1 MSPSA
6 LLRVITACVLLSTA
20 TLHAQSYQTS
30 FSDVKFDRAKG
41 PATFT
46 AGIEVDAAS
55 GAASINLPFGPGI
68 GERGL
73 KFRPVL
79 SMRMAPQLAV
89 SSTTDNA
96 VMYTTLDGVQV
107 WGTNTLET
115 LYQRSFGRASFS
127 PGTLDLGT
135 LVSTFDR
142 RKTTYNLPGGGG
154 GRVLGQVPAEMKPSD
169 AQDLLHKFG
178 FNPNDTV
185 GYLPGATARPTKAPF
200 LQMGSDGSLV
210 VGLRL
215 VGKAVAEVA
224 DEVSADIQQYP
235 ESILYSWDFPR
246 RIAVIQGEVAYEFHY
261 VRHTYMT
268 RPIPYLAINQ
278 KTQLYS
284 GHYVITK
291 IRNKYGESIEFTYDE
306 DGIGYT
312 AAWVTNP
319 ALPPSVKIRVQVV
332 GSLPVTRPQ
341 TRLVDNRF
349 QTVNATQIRVSYQG
363 ISQALSSYLLE
374 VSDPTLGG
382 ALAPASG
389 GPASAEAATGPHG
402 VIDWDWV
409 GFGTQVQSIQPIRV
423 VQEGT
428 SEQVTFTYGIAPTV
442 TWGRTAVSPTVLT
455 GVTFPTRTVSL
466 VWQPYPFRM
475 NYSPEA
481 WGGVVSGS
489 APGRPAYGYGVS
501 VIQDSEGTQ
510 TRFTKHKRVVPTSN
524 WNDSPPGNG
533 PPDQWVDSTFYDA
546 ITQPDGSISVHRFV
560 SPPANN
566 TTTGPDGMQNLAF
579 IKTLEREVRY
589 YAPGV
594 KWEDD
599 LSVTTP
605 ATSSA
610 YKWVVKDRFEVRTP
624 GSPDGSLAKHS
635 VPYPTRTRTW
645 DRESQVF
652 TLQETTDWD
661 GTAFGWKTTHTITA
675 ITAAPNFSL
684 DYLSLSQQGLGYSP
698 YPATLGLY
706 RRVDKTFEPKVTD
719 WIFARTKTE
728 QSTTVADNTG
738 SMASDVPLPNPQPL
752 VTKTFNPSINRV
764 ESVAVGNMG
773 APTVTTAFTFQG
785 TTGLA
790 AFELQSAYLTSPDLV
805 LSGQLGVSAYGY
817 DPNGYLNAI
826 GLKPSNEV
834 TLKAQQESDE
844 LGRPTSQTDVN
855 GVIKTFTRDQAGR
868 LRGITSSDNEAP
880 TTITY
885 DDNDH
890 RGITV
895 TRGAQATEYRYNGFG
910 ELILERRTAPD
921 GVKTHRL
928 FGYDAAGRKT
938 AETVWQPGDGANH
951 EAEWI
956 KPNLTRKSSTTTTT
970 PSITVCKR
978 YGFDADGNA
987 ICLSWQT
994 IPGGTTT
1001 TESAAAYVGT
1011 AIAYDG
1017 QGRVTLTQDANGV
1030 SSTTDYDGPANL
1042 PPGSTGYVGPIR
1054 KVSVGAQ
1061 VKWFESDAGGR
1072 LVRVTAPVTRFAD
1085 PLRSTVI
1092 SLQNLRT
1099 QYRYDGG
1106 DRIYPLR
1113 RI

>member
-1 MSPSA
+1 MVS
-6 LLRVITACVLLSTA
+6 
-20 TLHAQSYQTS
+20 H
-30 FSDVKFDRAKG
+30 FD
-41 PATFT
+41 
-46 AGIEVDAAS
+46 
-55 GAASINLPFGPGI
+55 
-68 GERGL
+68 
-73 KFRPVL
+73 
-79 SMRMAPQLAV
+79 Q
-89 SSTTDNA
+89 
-96 VMYTTLDGVQV
+96 
-107 WGTNTLET
+107 
-115 LYQRSFGRASFS
+115 
-127 PGTLDLGT
+127 
-135 LVSTFDR
+135 
-142 RKTTYNLPGGGG
+142 RKTTYSLPGGGG
-154 GRVLGQVPAEMKPSD
+154 GRVLGQVPAGLGANEVQS
-169 AQDLLHKFG
+169 LLDRFG
-178 FNPNDTV
+178 FSATDTI
-185 GYLPGATARPTKAPF
+185 GYAPGSTSRSIKTP
-200 LQMGSDGSLV
+200 LIQMGSDGSLV
-210 VGLRL
+210 VGLRTAGSPGQ
-215 VGKAVAEVA
+215 VT
-224 DEVSADIQQYP
+224 DEVSADIQDNP
-235 ESILYSWDFPR
+235 SSIYRWDFPR
-246 RIAVIQGEVAYEFHY
+246 RMLVIQGEVAYEFHY
-261 VRHTYMT
+261 VNHSYMT
-268 RPIPYLAINQ
+268 LTIPYLAISQ

-284 GHYVITK
+284 GHYLLTK
-291 IRNKYGESIEFTYDE
+291 IRNKFGERIDFTYNA
-306 DGIGYT
+306 DGIGYIASWST
-312 AAWVTNP
+312 KPTVRICVQKVGQVAISTGQ
-319 ALPPSVKIRVQVV
+319 PSLNNSVV
-332 GSLPVTRPQ
+332 PVTSA
-341 TRLVDNRF
+341 F
-349 QTVNATQIRVSYQG
+349 QIRVSYEG
-363 ISQALSSYLLE
+363 VSQPISSYLLE
-374 VSDPTLGG
+374 VSNPEGGLLPPPVGG
-382 ALAPASG
+382 APDS
-389 GPASAEAATGPHG
+389 PPAATGTNG
-402 VIDWDWV
+402 VKTLDFV
-409 GFGTQVQSIQPIRV
+409 GFDTAMQSIQPIRV
-423 VQEGT
+423 VQEIS
-428 SEQVTFTYGIAPTV
+428 SEQMTFSYGLGPTT
-442 TWGRTAVSPTVLT
+442 TWGYGTISPTVLS
-455 GVTFPTRTVSL
+455 GITFPTRTVSL

-475 NYSPEA
+475 NYSAE
-481 WGGVVSGS
+481 GGGGMVSSS
-489 APGRPAYGYGVS
+489 APGRPAYGYGVTA
-501 VIQDSEGTQ
+501 IQDSDSTQ
-510 TRFTKHKRVVPTSN
+510 TRVTTHKRVVPTSN
-524 WNDSPPGNG
+524 WSDLPLAYA
-533 PPDQWVDSTFYDA
+533 PPDQWVDTTFYDA
-546 ITQPDGSISVHRFV
+546 ITHPDGTTSVHRFV
-560 SPPANN
+560 EPTNAVGDSLQ
-566 TTTGPDGMQNLAF
+566 TLAF

-610 YKWVVKDRFEVRTP
+610 YKWVVKDRFDVRTP
-624 GSPDGSLAKHS
+624 GSPEGSLAMHS

-661 GTAFGWKTTHTITA
+661 GTAFGWKTTHTTTA
-675 ITAAPNFSL
+675 ITPAPAFTL
-684 DYLSLSQQGLGYSP
+684 DYLSLAQQGLGYSP

-752 VTKTFNPSINRV
+752 VTKTFNPRINRV
-764 ESVAVGNMG
+764 ESVAVSNVD

-790 AFELQSAYLTSPDLV
+790 AFELQSAYLTSPNLV

-826 GLKPSNEV
+826 SQKPSNEV

-994 IPGGTTT
+994 IPGGT
-1001 TESAAAYVGT
+1001 
-1011 AIAYDG
+1011 
-1017 QGRVTLTQDANGV
+1017 
-1030 SSTTDYDGPANL
+1030 
-1042 PPGSTGYVGPIR
+1042 
-1054 KVSVGAQ
+1054 
-1061 VKWFESDAGGR
+1061 
-1072 LVRVTAPVTRFAD
+1072 
-1085 PLRSTVI
+1085 
-1092 SLQNLRT
+1092 
-1099 QYRYDGG
+1099 
-1106 DRIYPLR
+1106 
-1113 RI
+1113 